1 MIFRRFSKTPTA
13 IGQAS
18 PRGLESSSPTRAPR
32 RRSPHPFWPTR
43 IRPIEGGRPWRTR
56 LLAGLAV
63 PDTGCIR
70 IDGLL
75 AAANG
80 RSLREPEERNVGMVF
95 QDLALWPHLSVWDN
109 LALGLKARRI
119 RKDEREKRIRQFL
132 RLIGLESLFQAKP
145 DQLSG
150 GEQQRVALAR
160 ALVLEP
166 TLLLMDE
173 PLSGLDDARRGEL
186 IRKLLQL
193 HSQMGFTLLYVTH
206 SREEASL
213 IGSRTV
219 YMDEG

>member
-1 MIFRRFSKTPTA
+1 
-13 IGQAS
+13 
-18 PRGLESSSPTRAPR
+18 
-32 RRSPHPFWPTR
+32 
-43 IRPIEGGRPWRTR
+43 
-56 LLAGLAV
+56 
-63 PDTGCIR
+63 
-70 IDGLL
+70 
-75 AAANG
+75 
-80 RSLREPEERNVGMVF
+80 MVF

-219 YMDEG
+219 YMDEGRIVIHGKEHSY